1 MSDNEKKEN
10 QSQAQE
16 LSSSTEKFE
25 HGKLIEPY
33 IYCARNKKKYK
44 HYDVHFYLVINGRQV
59 NRKKANIKGIQ
70 SARNTLKEFQQELWQ
85 LRLKAKNND
94 RKWKDAKELA
104 YRRIETKI
112 KNRGDTSS
120 ELDDIKGTL
129 EKHTKKWDDIWL
141 GELTRVQIQ
150 DHIESLKKETAED
163 EEPLAPSTKL
173 KIYGYISRIFDH
185 NDWTKHNNP
194 ARGLKPYDWR
204 DIQKNRKISVGLTH
218 EEVYKLIEHV
228 RQKNLEWALV
238 ITASYFLGARS
249 AELFAIR
256 FENIIRDKDG
266 NPEKIEIAHSWCW
279 KKKALKRPKNGERRT
294 VVLSDDLIDLI
305 QKIEKNKFDEFY
317 LLPRI
322 PDWKNGKASTVIRK
336 YLEELKIIKPE
347 AERNK
352 IKKEDR
358 KDSKDWFRFHDMRA
372 TMISLALDHNNPLK
386 AVAQQVG
393 HRSLQTTNRYLR
405 DTEIDVQRAV
415 VKSLGFDNIK
425 NPTNVEDL
433 SKHRRKKQSG
443 KK

>member
-10 QSQAQE
+10 QLQAQKP
-16 LSSSTEKFE
+16 LSSSEKFE

-33 IYCARNKKKYK
+33 IYNCRNKKKFK
-44 HYDVHFYLVINGRQV
+44 LFDVHFYLVIGGRQI

-70 SARNTLKEFQQELWQ
+70 NARSILKEFRDELWQ
-85 LRLKAKNND
+85 LRIRTKNGD
-94 RKWKDAKELA
+94 RRWKDAKEQA
-104 YRRIETKI
+104 YRSIKTKI
-112 KNRGDTSS
+112 ENRDNTSS
-120 ELDDIKGTL
+120 ELEDIKGTL
-129 EKHTKKWDDIWL
+129 EKHTTTWDKLWITD
-141 GELTRVQIQ
+141 LTSS
-150 DHIESLKKETAED
+150 HIRDLVESLKNERGER
-163 EEPLAPSTKL
+163 LAPSTKL
-173 KIYGYISRIFDH
+173 KIFGYISRVFEH
-185 NDWTKHNNP
+185 NKWNKENNP
-194 ARGLKPYDWR
+194 ARGLKPYEWR

-256 FENIIRDKDG
+256 FENIIRDKNG
-266 NPEKIEIAHSWCW
+266 TPEKIEIAHSWCW
-279 KKKALKRPKNGERRT
+279 KKKALKLPKNGERRT
-294 VVLSDDLIDLI
+294 VILSNDLIELI
-305 QKIEKNKFDEFY
+305 QNIEKNKFDEFY

-358 KDSKDWFRFHDMRA
+358 KYSKDWFRFHDMRA
-372 TMISLALDHNNPLK
+372 TMISLALDRNNPLK

-415 VKSLGFDNIK
+415 VNSLGFDSFK
-425 NPTNVEDL
+425 NPANIEDI
-433 SKHRRKKQSG
+433 SNHRTKKQSG